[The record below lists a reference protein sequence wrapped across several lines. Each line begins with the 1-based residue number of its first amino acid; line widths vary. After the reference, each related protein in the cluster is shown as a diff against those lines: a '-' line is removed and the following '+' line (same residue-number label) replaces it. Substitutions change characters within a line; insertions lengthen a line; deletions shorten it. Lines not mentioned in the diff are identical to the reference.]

1 MKGMGPGASPTTV
14 TLQDPV
20 KRHAYYSKLRDR
32 IQQWRWEYRTPF
44 RMILLEKPNCPYC
57 GSVLK
62 FEDHVLRHRK
72 IEGGIKEW
80 FLIERRSCPAGC
92 GLQRVLAAFL
102 SPYKHYDIDIITG
115 VLDGTVSPEQ
125 KEFEDYPCEKTM
137 ERWKAWMALNLI
149 YINAYLKSVGVRLF
163 AMGIALAYS
172 MANIVD
178 EIKQRDGFDWLRT
191 IIRAV
196 YNTSGSL
203 EPYRDPSG

>member
-1 MKGMGPGASPTTV
+1 
-14 TLQDPV
+14 
-20 KRHAYYSKLRDR
+20 
-32 IQQWRWEYRTPF
+32 
-44 RMILLEKPNCPYC
+44 
-57 GSVLK
+57 
-62 FEDHVLRHRK
+62 
-72 IEGGIKEW
+72 
-80 FLIERRSCPAGC
+80 
-92 GLQRVLAAFL
+92 
-102 SPYKHYDIDIITG
+102 
-115 VLDGTVSPEQ
+115 
-125 KEFEDYPCEKTM
+125 
-137 ERWKAWMALNLI
+137 MALNLI